1 MPFDTF
7 PDAAAVAAPAM
18 PLLVPSRRIAED
30 ALALASEFGSDA
42 PLAAS
47 VRAVQSRAR
56 DNAVAYCHW
65 RSVERLAEW
74 LATPD
79 GCATRH

>member
-1 MPFDTF
+1 MPI
-7 PDAAAVAAPAM
+7 
-18 PLLVPSRRIAED
+18 LVPSRRVAED

-74 LATPD
+74 LATPEC
-79 GCATRH
+79 GATRH

>member
-1 MPFDTF
+1 MPFDTISL
-7 PDAAAVAAPAM
+7 VAAITAPTA
-18 PLLVPSRRIAED
+18 PILVPSRRIAED
-30 ALALASEFGSDA
+30 ALALADEFGSDA

-74 LATPD
+74 LAAPEY
-79 GCATRH
+79 GATRH

>member
-1 MPFDTF
+1 MPFDAF
-7 PDAAAVAAPAM
+7 PADIAVAAPATSM
-18 PLLVPSRRIAED
+18 LVPSRRVAED
-30 ALALASEFGSDA
+30 ALALADEFGSDA

-65 RSVERLAEW
+65 RSVERFAEW

-79 GCATRH
+79 NGATRH

>member
-1 MPFDTF
+1 MPFDTIF
-7 PDAAAVAAPAM
+7 LDAAAATPAIPM
-18 PLLVPSRRIAED
+18 LVPSRRVAED
-30 ALALASEFGSDA
+30 ALALADEYGSDA

-79 GCATRH
+79 GASTRH